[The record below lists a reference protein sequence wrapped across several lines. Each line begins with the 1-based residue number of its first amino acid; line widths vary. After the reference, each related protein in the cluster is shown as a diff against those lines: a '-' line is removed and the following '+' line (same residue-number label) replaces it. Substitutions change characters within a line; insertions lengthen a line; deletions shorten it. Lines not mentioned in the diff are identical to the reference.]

1 MTEINPLMIPIVGII
16 FGCIMLIGIAA
27 TIAIAIVRRERIR
40 QETRLRE
47 LDYERRLR
55 ELQVQLEQARASQVP
70 PKT

>member
-27 TIAIAIVRRERIR
+27 AIAIVRRERIR

-70 PKT
+70 PKA